1 MTGMPFAIRIWSANA
16 LALSDFTNDND
27 NRYSIKKTLLFASI
41 SAILANAAIAD
52 ELDPLS
58 SAQRHQHAYDYRE
71 QQANINYNNPPALHP
86 NNGDET
92 NVPNY
97 AGQFHKTLPHAANGT
112 VNNSAYQQLLTAI
125 QTGSF
130 TAFEQ
135 VPAGGPVKLAN
146 PLAAQV
152 YDLEGRDSHD
162 YGIKPAPAL
171 GSAEAAAEMVEV
183 YAQALLRDVP
193 FSEYTSHENV
203 MKAANALAI
212 LTDFTGPTS
221 AELLFRGV
229 FEGDQTGPY
238 VSQFLYKDV
247 PSGPKV
253 VDQKYTRYKAGENF
267 MTNPSEWL
275 AIENGQLPTK
285 SLTTQSARYII
296 TGRDLSRYVHQ
307 DFTYQAYQNAALI
320 LLGWG
325 AKVWDDGNPYK
336 TATRQ
341 GAFIDL
347 GAGEILDTVAK
358 AGNAALRA
366 AWFQKW
372 NVHRRLRPEEYGGLA
387 QNNPGLLHAQF
398 NSSMVLNHVAA
409 KYGNKLLP
417 MGYPEG
423 APTHP
428 AYPAGHAS
436 ISGACATVLK
446 AFFKEDATIP
456 SPVQPSANGSALE
469 PISDVLT
476 IGGELNKLASNIS
489 LGRDWAGVHYRSDGT
504 EGMLLGEEVGI
515 AILKDW
521 REAHPQA
528 PALTLKKFDG
538 QEIQI

>member
-1 MTGMPFAIRIWSANA
+1 M
-16 LALSDFTNDND
+16 
-27 NRYSIKKTLLFASI
+27 KKTLLFGAI
-41 SAILANAAIAD
+41 SAILANVAIAD

-58 SAQRHQHAYDYRE
+58 AEERQKQAYEYRE

-86 NNGDET
+86 NNGDEA
-92 NVPNY
+92 NAPDY
-97 AGQFHKTLPHAANGT
+97 AGQFHKTLPHDANGL
-112 VNNSAYQQLLTAI
+112 VDSAAYEQLLDAI

-130 TAFEQ
+130 AAFEQ

-162 YGIKPAPAL
+162 YGMKPAPAL

-183 YAQALLRDVP
+183 YARAFLRDVP
-193 FSEYTSHENV
+193 FSEYTSNKNI
-203 MKAANALAI
+203 MKTANELANLI
-212 LTDFTGPTS
+212 DFTGPTS
-221 AELLFRGV
+221 AEMLFRGI

-238 VSQFLYKDV
+238 ISQFLYKDI
-247 PSGPKV
+247 PTGPKL

-267 MTNPSEWL
+267 MTTPSEWL

-285 SLTTQSARYII
+285 SVTTQAARYMIN
-296 TGRDLSRYVHQ
+296 GRDLGRYVHQ
-307 DFTYQAYQNAALI
+307 DYTYQAFHNAALI
-320 LLGWG
+320 MLSWG
-325 AKVWDDGNPYK
+325 PSVWDDGNPYK

-341 GAFIDL
+341 GAFVDL
-347 GAGEILDTVAK
+347 GAGEILDTVAR

-387 QNNPGLLHAQF
+387 QNNPDLLHDQF
-398 NSSMVLNHVAA
+398 NSSIVLNYVQE

-436 ISGACATVLK
+436 ISGACVTVLK

-456 SPVQPSANGSALE
+456 SPVQPSVNGSVLE
-469 PISDVLT
+469 PIADVLT

-521 REAHPQA
+521 RDAHPEA
-528 PALTLKKFDG
+528 PALTLIKFDG
-538 QEIQI
+538 EEIQL